1 MGLMAFG
8 ANETPIQHI
17 GLVELLLIFLCEE
30 AFSLS
35 CLSVSFFLCLSL
47 SLPLSLYRSVSLC
60 LSLSVSLFP
69 SLILALPFP
78 SLLSLF
84 SALGL
89 KLLYCKEFQA
99 TSESMLVFQ
108 FTDPVKF

>member
-60 LSLSVSLFP
+60 LSLSVSFSPFSFLD
-69 SLILALPFP
+69 LHRGGLPW
-78 SLLSLF
+78 LSGEGGKVSQSSGF
-84 SALGL
+84 CNE
-89 KLLYCKEFQA
+89 Y
-99 TSESMLVFQ
+99 
-108 FTDPVKF
+108 